1 MLAHRGKIGSRIP
14 RPTLMW
20 ILLLV
25 GLGVLPAVTLVDRDA
40 MIYIR
45 GWQWPILLSFMQ
57 LFTWLGY
64 GAIDIGFLLAIA
76 LAGWWQGKTD
86 VRTHGLWGAGAVAA
100 AGVMDQVV
108 KHVACRARPSA
119 PEAGVFF
126 AQFPCFPGRYA
137 YASFPSGH
145 ATTAFA
151 AAIVLAFMYP
161 RQAGV
166 FTGAAVVVGLS
177 RVLLGAHFPSDV
189 LAGAILGSGVALAV
203 YRYVPA
209 IQRTESPARALPR

>member
-1 MLAHRGKIGSRIP
+1 MPTHRGKIGSSMP
-14 RPTLMW
+14 RLTFVW
-20 ILLLV
+20 VLLLV
-25 GLGVLPAVTLVDRDA
+25 GLGVLPVVTFVDRDA

-45 GWQWPILLSFMQ
+45 GWQWPTLLSFMQ

-64 GAIDIGFLLAIA
+64 GAIDIGVLLAIA

-86 VRTHGLWGAGAVAA
+86 LRTHGLWGAGTVAA
-100 AGVMDQVV
+100 AGVMDQMV

-119 PEAGVFF
+119 PGAGLFF
-126 AQFPCFPGRYA
+126 AKFPCFPGRYA

-151 AAIVLAFMYP
+151 AAIVLGVMYP

-166 FTGAAVVVGLS
+166 FMGVAVVVGLS

-189 LAGAILGSGVALAV
+189 LAGAILGSGFALAV

-209 IQRTESPARALPR
+209 VQRGEPQARALPR